1 MKVIKFKPKQF
12 DYEKIRKMVALGF
25 PPDEVSILCDIPV
38 RNLLALMPLLFQE
51 RKGGK
56 WI

>member
-25 PPDEVSILCDIPV
+25 PPDEVSILCDIPIHQ
-38 RNLLALMPLLFQE
+38 LLALLTKMKPTI
-51 RKGGK
+51 K
-56 WI
+56 